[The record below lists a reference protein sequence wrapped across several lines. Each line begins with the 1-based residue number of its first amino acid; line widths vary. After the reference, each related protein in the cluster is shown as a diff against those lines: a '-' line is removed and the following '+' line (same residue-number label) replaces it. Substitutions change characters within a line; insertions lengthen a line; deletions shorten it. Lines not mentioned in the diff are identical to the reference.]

1 MSACDI
7 CHFGHLKGYILV
19 SSRRGKICILFIS
32 KYLYIYQCILFSK
45 FIICLLLNKL
55 TLRHKSGV
63 YLYNSKYLKILLKFQ
78 WIFDIFLSLFVI
90 RNFRRT
96 CSSIKLLEYMVRD
109 RSRTPALNQWFG
121 RFGDQST
128 VQRS

>member
-1 MSACDI
+1 M
-7 CHFGHLKGYILV
+7 
-19 SSRRGKICILFIS
+19 
-32 KYLYIYQCILFSK
+32 
-45 FIICLLLNKL
+45 
-55 TLRHKSGV
+55 RHKSGV